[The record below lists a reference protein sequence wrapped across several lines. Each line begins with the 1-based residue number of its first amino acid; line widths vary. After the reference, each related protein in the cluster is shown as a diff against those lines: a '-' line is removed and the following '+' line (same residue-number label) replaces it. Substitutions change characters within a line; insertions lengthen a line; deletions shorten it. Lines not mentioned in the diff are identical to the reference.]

1 MVSGPDERRGGQ
13 LSSPF
18 TRSPSPSIV
27 DLWTSC
33 WACADLTTAQRRH
46 PHRRMRSPTAQSNA
60 RPHQRTSSTD
70 LSRLVATTRRL
81 VDAPRRGSRRCK
93 ARWEQAGRAV
103 RERDS
108 RCVLVLPASSCWPP
122 SPPSPRSRQ
131 LFVTP
136 LRRDGELTWTP
147 RAQNGPAAG
156 ADGRLGR
163 CRSWRST
170 SSGSSRPLYV
180 PLALSARATS
190 SIVHSCACGAA
201 R

>member
-1 MVSGPDERRGGQ
+1 MQTISSSAPSTPPSTCVSAVRR
-13 LSSPF
+13 PAF
-18 TRSPSPSIV
+18 APPAV
-27 DLWTSC
+27 D
-33 WACADLTTAQRRH
+33 QR
-46 PHRRMRSPTAQSNA
+46 AA
-60 RPHQRTSSTD
+60 STD
-70 LSRLVATTRRL
+70 LSRLAATTRRL

-122 SPPSPRSRQ
+122 SSAFPRPRR
-131 LFVTP
+131 LLETP
-136 LRRDGELTWTP
+136 LRRDDELTRAP
-147 RAQNGPAAG
+147 RAQGGPAERV
-156 ADGRLGR
+156 DGRLGR